1 MFHNIMGQSRV
12 SHFTYLSDKNVNNS
26 NNNNNN
32 NNNNKN
38 NLAPGLL
45 ILLNK

>member
-32 NNNNKN
+32 NKN